1 MCGSGIFIGGYLQGW
16 QDTRN
21 NLKITREGRDLTA
34 KRRGPSSS
42 FGPWRTGAHRGG
54 GGPGASNR
62 RRSGELGARVAGAG
76 GRGDREDSGVLL
88 TLERENSRAAG
99 GGRQWRPAAAPRG
112 GDGPMRLR

>member
-1 MCGSGIFIGGYLQGW
+1 VQ
-16 QDTRN
+16 N
-21 NLKITREGRDLTA
+21 
-34 KRRGPSSS
+34 RRGFTGKPSPHLLPPS
-42 FGPWRTGAHRGG
+42 GRTGATGGGG
-54 GGPGASNR
+54 GGPGGTAR

-76 GRGDREDSGVLL
+76 GRGDRGDSGVLL